1 MTNDLMNEYN
11 KSLELDRKK
20 LVESSDTRMYIDGVE
35 FSGVVN
41 SITVDHDSGFHN
53 TISSHESITGYAT
66 TESSIIGILYPNTLE
81 CDEDGLTLRS
91 PNGEHS
97 IRITNEGITLTG
109 TLRSETRE

>member
-1 MTNDLMNEYN
+1 MMSKDIFKEYS
-11 KSLELDRKK
+11 KSLGIKSEAERPK
-20 LVESSDTRMYIDGVE
+20 SNI
-35 FSGVVN
+35 
-41 SITVDHDSGFHN
+41 IVDHDGFHN
-53 TISSHESITGYAT
+53 IISSHESITGYAT
-66 TESSIIGILYPNTLE
+66 TESSIGILYPNTLE